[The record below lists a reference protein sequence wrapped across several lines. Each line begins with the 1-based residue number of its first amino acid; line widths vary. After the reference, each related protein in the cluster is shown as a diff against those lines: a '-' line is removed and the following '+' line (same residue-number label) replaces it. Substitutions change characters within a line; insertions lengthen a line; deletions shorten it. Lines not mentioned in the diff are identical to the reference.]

1 MGGGRLATRMGYRE
15 FSGSA
20 AASVRPAA
28 TSSSHTPPSSSLPSI
43 PPFAIFQKLFL
54 QLPVWR
60 ECVDGC
66 SGGGACAIDGW
77 CWPPEEEEVE
87 GGRGE
92 KGATDASQEKKPRK
106 KRPQAARVEGKSQ
119 VRQGEVDNDLLLLWP
134 SFVFGKW
141 RESSRLGGV
150 GRVRPPL
157 LYAPSS
163 SLFA

>member
-20 AASVRPAA
+20 AASVQQLPLPRIRHPLPPSHPFLPSLYSKSF
-28 TSSSHTPPSSSLPSI
+28 SSSCQCGGNAWMVVVAVVRVPLMVGAGRPRKKRWKEGGEERERPTPP
-43 PPFAIFQKLFL
+43 
-54 QLPVWR
+54 
-60 ECVDGC
+60 
-66 SGGGACAIDGW
+66 
-77 CWPPEEEEVE
+77 
-87 GGRGE
+87 
-92 KGATDASQEKKPRK
+92 KKRSPGK
-106 KRPQAARVEGKSQ
+106 KRPQAAREEGKSQ